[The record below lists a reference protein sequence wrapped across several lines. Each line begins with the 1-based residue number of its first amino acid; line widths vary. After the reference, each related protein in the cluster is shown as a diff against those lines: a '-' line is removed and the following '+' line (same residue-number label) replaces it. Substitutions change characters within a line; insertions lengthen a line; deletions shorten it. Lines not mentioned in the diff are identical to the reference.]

1 MFRISVTRNFPAKPE
16 TETET
21 ETERFSLRHKKGE
34 PSGSPLKN
42 IDYKST

>member
-1 MFRISVTRNFPAKPE
+1 MFRISVTRNFPAKP
-16 TETET
+16 ETET